1 MEKLFSIFF
10 IPQTKN
16 ETILYMV
23 DAFGLIL
30 SAVWITGMKETLS
43 IYILIITAISLT
55 ITVGVKIHNLFN
67 SNDENK
73 KI

>member
-1 MEKLFSIFF
+1 MEKLFSLLFV
-10 IPQTKN
+10 PQTKN
-16 ETILYMV
+16 EILLYMV

-30 SAVWITGMKETLS
+30 SAFWLTGVKETLN
-43 IYILIITAISLT
+43 IYLLIVTAIS
-55 ITVGVKIHNLFN
+55 ITVTLGVKIYNLFN